1 MFRCSLSGGNFWEY
15 TSGGTRFSGCCFD
28 GIGMGGRV
36 SVGGTPLTPGPSPA
50 GRGGTNP
57 TWMNRVDR
65 GGAWIPAFAGMT
77 KAMARE
83 RRGQSNQNAIALAG
97 SAAAL
102 TTPGTGR
109 TIYARRCAAYGGM
122 TTPAPDAPWCSGST
136 SAFGAVSPGSNPGGA
151 ATFTTTDQLTWRRS
165 SRLMP
170 PAGILIGGDE
180 RTEALLLAQ
189 FVGDGF
195 RRLQNSSRRIP
206 LADSLPTPENRR
218 EY

>member
-1 MFRCSLSGGNFWEY
+1 MGVLRPAQDARPSTG
-15 TSGGTRFSGCCFD
+15 SGCS
-28 GIGMGGRV
+28 GRLE
-36 SVGGTPLTPGPSPA
+36 VGTSLTPALSHQ
-50 GRGGTNP
+50 GRGGRIQHGWTGW
-57 TWMNRVDR
+57 T
-65 GGAWIPAFAGMT
+65 GGAWIPANAGMP

-97 SAAAL
+97 SVAAL

-109 TIYARRCAAYGGM
+109 TIYGRRCTAYGGM

-151 ATFTTTDQLTWRRS
+151 ATFTTTNQLTWRRR

-180 RTEALLLAQ
+180 RTEALLLAS

-195 RRLQNSSRRIP
+195 RRLQHSSRRIP

-218 EY
+218 ES

>member
-1 MFRCSLSGGNFWEY
+1 MGVYIRRGPIQWVILRRDRDGRPSTG
-15 TSGGTRFSGCCFD
+15 SGCA
-28 GIGMGGRV
+28 GTLEV
-36 SVGGTPLTPGPSPA
+36 GTPLTPALSHQ

-57 TWMNRVDR
+57 TWMNMDEQGGCVDS
-65 GGAWIPAFAGMT
+65 
-77 KAMARE
+77 RE
-83 RRGQSNQNAIALAG
+83 RGNDESNGAGKRGQSNQNAIALAG
-97 SAAAL
+97 SGAAL

-109 TIYARRCAAYGGM
+109 TIYARRCTAYGGM

-151 ATFTTTDQLTWRRS
+151 ATFTTTDQLTWRRR

-170 PAGILIGGDE
+170 PAGILIGCDE

>member
-1 MFRCSLSGGNFWEY
+1 MGVLRPAQDARGRWRWVRPSPLAPLPAGEGGRIQHGWAGFRRWFATGLPLRWAPCNDG
-15 TSGGTRFSGCCFD
+15 GGTGALD
-28 GIGMGGRV
+28 
-36 SVGGTPLTPGPSPA
+36 SP
-50 GRGGTNP
+50 
-57 TWMNRVDR
+57 W
-65 GGAWIPAFAGMT
+65 AGMT

-97 SAAAL
+97 SVAAL

-109 TIYARRCAAYGGM
+109 TIYGRRCTAYGGM

-151 ATFTTTDQLTWRRS
+151 ATFTTTDQLTWRRR

-170 PAGILIGGDE
+170 PAGILIGCDE
-180 RTEALLLAQ
+180 RTEALLLAP

-195 RRLQNSSRRIP
+195 RRLQHSSRRIP
-206 LADSLPTPENRR
+206 LADSLPTPVNRR
-218 EY
+218 ES

>member
-1 MFRCSLSGGNFWEY
+1 MGVLRPAQDARGRWRWVRPSPLAPLPAGE
-15 TSGGTRFSGCCFD
+15 
-28 GIGMGGRV
+28 GGRIQH
-36 SVGGTPLTPGPSPA
+36 GWA
-50 GRGGTNP
+50 GWT
-57 TWMNRVDR
+57 
-65 GGAWIPAFAGMT
+65 GGAWIPANAGMT

-97 SAAAL
+97 SVAAL

-109 TIYARRCAAYGGM
+109 TIYGRRCTAYGGM
-122 TTPAPDAPWCSGST
+122 TTPAPNAPWCSGST

-151 ATFTTTDQLTWRRS
+151 ATFTTTDQLTPRRS

-180 RTEALLLAQ
+180 RTEALLLAP

-195 RRLQNSSRRIP
+195 RRLQHNSRRIP

-218 EY
+218 EP